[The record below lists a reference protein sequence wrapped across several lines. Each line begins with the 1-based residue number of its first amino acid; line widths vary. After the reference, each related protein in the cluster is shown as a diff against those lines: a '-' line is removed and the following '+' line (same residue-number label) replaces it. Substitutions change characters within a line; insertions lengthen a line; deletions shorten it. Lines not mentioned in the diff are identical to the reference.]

1 MFSPVRGSQTS
12 TTQIEVSW
20 LALTPPDT
28 GNQPVLSYNLQ
39 WDAGTGDC
47 TKDLIGDD
55 VPYSQLSYMVTQGIT
70 TDTTYCFR
78 LRAKNIYGWGDFSY
92 LSYIRSSTSPGQMEI
107 VQTVA
112 FIDAFDGVSKVR
124 ISFTEPL
131 ANGEFITQY

>member
-78 LRAKNIYGWGDFSY
+78 LRAKNIYGWGDFS
-92 LSYIRSSTSPGQMEI
+92 
-107 VQTVA
+107 
-112 FIDAFDGVSKVR
+112 
-124 ISFTEPL
+124 
-131 ANGEFITQY
+131 